1 MQKQTSNTSKSDE
14 MKLLSSFITPA
25 SLQLLKGSGT
35 DLIRQ
40 VGLDIFRGIILDIL
54 TGKNLRDSTE
64 SLTRRR
70 ITALNLAIVSL
81 FLKGSSSSPDF
92 VSRLPNLA
100 SDILAHKSL
109 PKFERW
115 LAQWILGLTD
125 KAVQNVLRDDKALIQ
140 SYRDSYIQTC
150 KEIIDNHKQ
159 EYGELAG
166 GLKLGKETETQVD
179 WLLMTYLL
187 NAIGSLTLTIRG
199 SEKSTFGKLF
209 EKLVL
214 GSLLSIFGFK
224 HEVDHKI
231 GERVFWLSSQEE
243 KRESDATLLY
253 EIGKGVRFDI
263 GFIGRGNPEISL
275 DKVTRFQ
282 HEEILEGKRFYMATI
297 IIVDRIGK
305 NSRIVEMA
313 RAVKGSIVQ
322 MSATYWPQQVA
333 RILKSALGFEHE
345 LVDMDQ
351 AKIEDYLREKLSTV
365 PLESFIR
372 NLPVNGLPEVGQI
385 PLFGEGDMAS
395 DYELTEEDI

>member
-1 MQKQTSNTSKSDE
+1 MQKQTNSASKSDE
-14 MKLLSSFITPA
+14 IELLSSFITPA

-35 DLIRQ
+35 DLIGQ
-40 VGLDIFRGIILDIL
+40 IGLDIFRGIILDIL

-81 FLKGSSSSPDF
+81 FVKGSSKSPDF
-92 VSRLPNLA
+92 VSKVPYLA

-115 LAQWILGLTD
+115 LAQWMLGLTD
-125 KAVQNVLRDDKALIQ
+125 KAVQNVLRDDIALLLR
-140 SYRDSYIQTC
+140 YRDSYIQTC
-150 KEIIDNHKQ
+150 KEIIDNHRQ
-159 EYGELAG
+159 VYGELTG
-166 GLKLGKETETQVD
+166 GIKLGEEAETQVD

-224 HEVDHKI
+224 HETPHKI
-231 GERVFWLSSQEE
+231 GEQVFWLSSQDE

-313 RAVKGSIVQ
+313 RAVNGSIVQ

-333 RILKSALGFEHE
+333 RLLKNALGFEHE
-345 LVDMDQ
+345 LLDMDQ
-351 AKIEDYLREKLSTV
+351 TKIEDYLREKLSTV
-365 PLESFIR
+365 PLTSFIR
-372 NLPVNGLPEVGQI
+372 NLQVEDLPEIEAI
-385 PLFGEGDMAS
+385 PLFEESDMVS
-395 DYELTEEDI
+395 DDELTEEDI